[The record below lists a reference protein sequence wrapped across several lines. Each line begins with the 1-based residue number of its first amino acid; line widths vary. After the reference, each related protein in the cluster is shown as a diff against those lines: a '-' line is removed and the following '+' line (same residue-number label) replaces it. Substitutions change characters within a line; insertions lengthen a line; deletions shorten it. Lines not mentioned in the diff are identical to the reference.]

1 MSARLSGLP
10 ESWAGLDWQPTGI
23 GAGLLSWQGAS
34 HESWRATTAAG
45 VDVIAKA
52 PRPHA
57 VGTAAALARAAAAE
71 AGVGPEVLAL
81 DAETGVTVERALGT
95 DWQVATGLRLQTVPG
110 ALAALGAA
118 RRAFRASGA
127 ALPPRDLGAESQAM
141 LDAFAAADAPLPL
154 ALGPVAAALPRVRA
168 AVADGPEP
176 TPSWLSSE
184 LSDIQL
190 GPRDG
195 LGGDGLGGA
204 GGCAVLLTGGTT
216 AGLADPLAD
225 VGSILT
231 ELSPTV
237 LPAEEAFPLL
247 WGSDHPG
254 AYARARLWGV
264 IADLWVLLR
273 AMQAHAQDPESEV
286 GYLGYLMFRTWHAE
300 HPVRTG
306 EIDALIAQAGRG
318 WE

>member
-1 MSARLSGLP
+1 MGDEHVR
-10 ESWAGLDWQPTGI
+10 EC
-23 GAGLLSWQGAS
+23 
-34 HESWRATTAAG
+34 
-45 VDVIAKA
+45 
-52 PRPHA
+52 
-57 VGTAAALARAAAAE
+57 
-71 AGVGPEVLAL
+71 
-81 DAETGVTVERALGT
+81 VTVERVLGA
-95 DWQVATGLRLQTVPG
+95 DWRVATGLRLQTVPG
-110 ALAALGAA
+110 ALGALGAA

-127 ALPPRDLGAESQAM
+127 VLSPRDLGAESQAM

-154 ALGPVAAALPRVRA
+154 ALEPVAAALPQVRA
-168 AVADGPEP
+168 AVADGPDP
-176 TPSWLSSE
+176 VPSWLSSE

-195 LGGDGLGGA
+195 LGGD

-273 AMQAHAQDPESEV
+273 AMRAHAQDPESEV

>member
-1 MSARLSGLP
+1 MSERLSGLP
-10 ESWAGLDWQPTGI
+10 DEWAGLDWQPTGI

-34 HESWRATTAAG
+34 HESWRATTDAG
-45 VDVIAKA
+45 ETVIAKA

-57 VGTAAALARAAAAE
+57 ASSAAAIARAAASR
-71 AGVGPEVLAL
+71 AGVGPRVHAVDERS
-81 DAETGVTVERALGT
+81 GVTVETALGEE
-95 DWQVATGLRLQTVPG
+95 WRVATGLRLQRTPG
-110 ALAALGAA
+110 AVAAVGHA
-118 RRAFRASGA
+118 RRAFRGSGA
-127 ALPPRDLGAESQAM
+127 ALPPRDLGAEAQAM
-141 LDAFAAADAPLPL
+141 VDGFAAAGAVLPL
-154 ALGPVAAALPRVRA
+154 ALQPVAAALPVVRL
-168 AVADGPEP
+168 AVDDGPAAM
-176 TPSWLSSE
+176 PSWLSSE

-190 GPRDG
+190 GPDG
-195 LGGDGLGGA
+195 VA
-204 GGCAVLLTGGTT
+204 LLTGGTT

-237 LPAEEAFPLL
+237 LPADEAFALL

-254 AYARARLWGV
+254 AFARARLWGI

-273 AMQAHAQDPESEV
+273 AIQAHALEPESEV

-300 HPVRTG
+300 HPVLTG
-306 EIDALIAQAGRG
+306 EIDALVTEAGKG